1 MSRNH
6 QEQLVHFLKD
16 MYSVEQQALAQMVSA
31 PDLAGDPNLA
41 SDFRLHHTE
50 TEQQAALVLKQLEAH
65 GESPSALQGAIMKL
79 GGKGFLLFAQLMPE
93 TPGRLAAHAYSYE
106 AMEWAGYEML
116 GRFAEAAGD
125 AQTADVARQI
135 GEQERT
141 MMKRLESHFDNAEQA
156 SHRDTE
162 VKKLPGDL
170 RKHIAEAHALENQ
183 GLKLLGKSEDIAGDP
198 ALAQACRQN
207 LEAAREHARLLEQ
220 RLETLGAS
228 ESSLADT
235 ALAAFGLNWGLFF
248 QAQTDTPAKLAAFA
262 YAFEHLKM
270 AGYELLARSAR
281 RTGDAETQRLAE
293 TLLADERAMAERL
306 VATFDSAARATLAAL
321 QK

>member
-1 MSRNH
+1 M
-6 QEQLVHFLKD
+6 LKRQWIGIDISPTACRVMAKRLRDVCGLKESEPLWKIGRGFVVRDLPWTPEKLRVIPPFEFENWAVIALGGIPNKTQVGD
-16 MYSVEQQALAQMVSA
+16 MGLDGRIFPVSA

-162 VKKLPGDL
+162 AEKLPGDL

-183 GLKLLGKSEDIAGDP
+183 GIKLLGKSEDIAGDP
-198 ALAQACRQN
+198 ALAQACGQN
-207 LEAAREHARLLEQ
+207 LAAAPR
-220 RLETLGAS
+220 TC
-228 ESSLADT
+228 
-235 ALAAFGLNWGLFF
+235 AA
-248 QAQTDTPAKLAAFA
+248 P
-262 YAFEHLKM
+262 
-270 AGYELLARSAR
+270 R
-281 RTGDAETQRLAE
+281 
-293 TLLADERAMAERL
+293 
-306 VATFDSAARATLAAL
+306 SAARRARRQRNPA
-321 QK
+321 